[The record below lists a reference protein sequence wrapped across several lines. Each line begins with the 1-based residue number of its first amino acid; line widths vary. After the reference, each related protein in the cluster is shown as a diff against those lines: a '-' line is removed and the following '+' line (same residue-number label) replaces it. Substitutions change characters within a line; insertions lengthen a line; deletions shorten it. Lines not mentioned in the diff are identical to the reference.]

1 MGKRELAQILAQ
13 AEWHDPTK
21 WPRKRADTETT
32 VDLQS
37 VEEDRGR
44 GTAKKTND
52 DDDDDDDNE
61 DWQQRQQQQQQ
72 QRKKKKKQKTN
83 NDKKDEVIDAENKKQ
98 KNSKQ
103 KKTKQSKEEEE
114 EEEEEEATTTT
125 EVVKK
130 TIVSEPKKTKKRR
143 NATPPPPPTTTTT
156 PTAVDENISRDDSA
170 KDREQSPTSI
180 QDEDQHNNDVTTNAT
195 NDDDDQFGAVRAGQ
209 QVVSAAAKK
218 ELVSAEQLMKEAL
231 ESQNREKAAKEEQK
245 KKKDEEDEQEQK
257 KKLKREEEE
266 GGEEEKKKRKEEQLA
281 KKVITLR
288 NVQDVHMVSNNNN
301 NNNNDAA
308 ISDKNVVVEATNQ
321 KQYAKNA
328 TTDDVFIVR
337 KQDNAMKSTIANNN
351 AQIPASM
358 TLPTLSCF
366 QTTTVPTIPHPP
378 NIITTAT
385 TTTTTTPPPSALPLV
400 NKKGTMI
407 KKQKKTMMSNVTFA
421 PNNKMCFYCET
432 SHHFVPETL
441 VLCANVCPEFLNDVA
456 TKPLH
461 AIKAKFPEGS
471 RERVAVESA
480 LLQEI
485 SGDHN
490 CGTQSLSL
498 GQKTVSKSLNQIND
512 VMDAQYRPGGEMQDF
527 HYKQEEMDEFKKT
540 LKSLKGFS
548 NVDDAL
554 GIYDAAA
561 TLSNFSKEI
570 SKSTK
575 NSNGKTFSR
584 DKSTLHDNFINSSKP
599 PPRGEESVQYH
610 KNGKKN
616 GLNPYT
622 HSAEKERKKKYK
634 EDVKNV
640 PKLATAQTLETGKT
654 NLPLQAQQEAST
666 LITKVEPNAALT
678 LFSGGKWRL
687 VEAEEVDDVQKALD
701 EKRARQVGEKVLF
714 PRDLHYEDEEEDEPN
729 KLSDSKKRQ
738 LPVSVKD
745 ATTLNHEISN
755 NPAKKTKKKTNSKQS
770 WGSKHSIEGMKL
782 ERVDP
787 PVDGDNPILQPKRA
801 RFASNPSFGIT
812 RAMIEARFHMPLREA
827 AAELNVGRTTFK
839 RVLRLHGIERWPSQS
854 LNAKQLTL
862 KTITS
867 LMSLPMAKEGLQA
880 ASTGEKRDKSEP
892 VEKEGEK
899 KTKSI
904 SVLFNGP
911 YPTFSNPYSLSDF
924 QMNEGANGSKR
935 FGGLSGLLGLT
946 DKQIMGRSKSNAG
959 SYSLGLGRSE
969 DFQNNSN
976 LPNVINIASLQ
987 DNISLGSLGLSA
999 NTLDTIVRSAQF
1011 GFGQQTKSKS
1021 NNNNKKK
1028 NSNNKN
1034 PNDFSRNP
1042 TQIATTPSVRAGE
1055 QQALGHKLSG
1065 GKKSDSPL
1073 SQTPTKEKQQ
1083 QQQQQIPRKIK
1094 IASNA
1099 EQRKQKQTESEIVL
1113 LSNTL
1118 DMAKLAEAGALL
1130 EKEAPTLSSP
1140 SQVATKDLAASASGA
1155 T

>member
-44 GTAKKTND
+44 GTAGKTN
-52 DDDDDDDNE
+52 DDDDDDNE

-143 NATPPPPPTTTTT
+143 NAPPPPPTTTTTT

-245 KKKDEEDEQEQK
+245 KKKDEEDEQQQK

-266 GGEEEKKKRKEEQLA
+266 GGEEEKKKRKEEQLP

-288 NVQDVHMVSNNNN
+288 NVQDVHMVSNNN

-337 KQDNAMKSTIANNN
+337 KQDNSMKSTIANNN
-351 AQIPASM
+351 AQVPASM

-366 QTTTVPTIPHPP
+366 QTSTVPTIPHPP

-385 TTTTTTPPPSALPLV
+385 TTTTTPPPSVLPLV

-441 VLCANVCPEFLNDVA
+441 VLCANVCPEFLNDVS

-498 GQKTVSKSLNQIND
+498 GQKTVSKSLNQVND

-548 NVDDAL
+548 KVDDAL

-584 DKSTLHDNFINSSKP
+584 DKSTLRDNFINSSKP
-599 PPRGEESVQYH
+599 PPRGEESVQYR

-770 WGSKHSIEGMKL
+770 WGSKHSIEGMEL

-880 ASTGEKRDKSEP
+880 ASMGEKRDKSEP

-1021 NNNNKKK
+1021 NNNN

-1083 QQQQQIPRKIK
+1083 QQQQQQQIPRKIK

-1130 EKEAPTLSSP
+1130 EKEAPALSSP